1 MSRGPPETPAPPS
14 TFGDASRPLVLSGAR
29 ITHETADIEQLE
41 AASHDDATERV
52 QTLLAREGVTEAAVL
67 QTCNRV
73 EEYVVAETGARGR
86 DALSDFAGVAAGDG
100 SSRDAD
106 GGDAVVRMEHGEGL
120 RHLLR
125 VAAGLDSQVLGED
138 QILGQV
144 REAYRTAKDADA
156 LGPVLEDGL
165 LKAIHVGERARSET
179 AINEGIVS
187 LGSAAVDLARRE
199 RGLDGR
205 TVVVGA
211 GEVAETV
218 TAALADLDVGEVC
231 VLNRSPDR
239 AAALAADV
247 GAEWGDLDGLADHLR
262 AADVVIVSTGSASPV
277 IGRASLAGADETL
290 VIDLGQPRDV
300 APDVVDLAHVSA
312 YDLDDLRSVTRRT
325 HEERREAAEA
335 VEAIVDAEYDHLIES
350 YKRKRADAVIR
361 GMYRGAE
368 RIKEREVA
376 RALGKLD
383 DLDEDEREV
392 VRGLADALV
401 SRLLAAPT
409 QSLRDA
415 AADDDVETLLAA
427 IELFDPGAEGDAR
440 EDLIAAL
447 PDGLFDPSP
456 VEGSTVSEGGED

>member
-1 MSRGPPETPAPPS
+1 MSRGPSEASAPPT

-29 ITHETADIEQLE
+29 ITHERADLGHLE
-41 AASHDDATERV
+41 VVTHDDPTDRIEA
-52 QTLLAREGVTEAAVL
+52 LLSRNRVTEAAVL

-86 DALSDFAGVAAGDG
+86 EALADFAD
-100 SSRDAD
+100 DAPD
-106 GGDAVVRMEHGEGL
+106 DAVVRMEHGESL

-144 REAYRTAKDADA
+144 RETYRTAKDAGA

-165 LKAIHVGERARSET
+165 LKAIHVGERARNET

-187 LGSAAVDLARRE
+187 LGSAAVDLVERE
-199 RGLDGR
+199 RGFDGR
-205 TVVVGA
+205 TLVIGA
-211 GEVAETV
+211 GDVAATV
-218 TAALADLDVGEVC
+218 LSAIGAREAGELC

-239 AAALAADV
+239 AAALAAGV
-247 GAEWGDLDGLADHLR
+247 GAEWGDLDGLADRLR

-277 IGRASLAGADETL
+277 IGRGSLANAGETL
-290 VIDLGQPRDV
+290 VVDLGQPRDV
-300 APDVVDLAHVSA
+300 APDADALDDVAV
-312 YDLDDLRSVTRRT
+312 YDLDDLRTVTSRT

-335 VEAIVDAEYDHLIES
+335 VEAIVEEEYHHLIES
-350 YKRKRADAVIR
+350 YKRKRADAVVR

-368 RIKEREVA
+368 RIKERELA
-376 RALGKLD
+376 RALSKLEG
-383 DLDEDEREV
+383 LDEDERDV
-392 VRGLADALV
+392 VRGLADAMV

-427 IELFDPGAEGDAR
+427 IELFDPGTDGEAFADILA
-440 EDLIAAL
+440 DL
-447 PDGLFDPSP
+447 PEGLFGGSP
-456 VEGSTVSEGGED
+456 PEGSTVSEGGED

>member
-1 MSRGPPETPAPPS
+1 MSRGPNQASAPP
-14 TFGDASRPLVLSGAR
+14 FAVRDASRPLVLSGAR
-29 ITHETADIEQLE
+29 ITHESADIEQLE
-41 AASHDDATERV
+41 AASHDDVADRV
-52 QTLLAREGVTEAAVL
+52 EALLAREGVTEAAVL

-73 EEYVVAETGARGR
+73 EEYVVTDTGATGR
-86 DALSDFAGVAAGDG
+86 EALSDF
-100 SSRDAD
+100 
-106 GGDAVVRMEHGEGL
+106 GGPVPAEATVPMEHGESL

-144 REAYRTAKDADA
+144 RETYRTAKAAEA

-187 LGSAAVDLARRE
+187 LGSAAVDLAARE
-199 RGLDGR
+199 RGFDGR

-211 GEVAETV
+211 GDVAETV
-218 TAALADLDVGEVC
+218 LAALADREVADLC

-239 AAALAADV
+239 AAALAAEVAGDIDP
-247 GAEWGDLDGLADHLR
+247 EWGDLDGLADHLR

-277 IGRASLAGADETL
+277 IGRASLADAGETL
-290 VIDLGQPRDV
+290 VVDLGQPRDV
-300 APDVVDLAHVSA
+300 APEVADLAHVSA
-312 YDLDDLRSVTRRT
+312 YDLDDLRTVTRRT
-325 HEERREAAEA
+325 HEERAEAATE
-335 VEAIVDAEYDHLIES
+335 VEAIVSEEYDHLIES

-361 GMYRGAE
+361 GMYRGAD

-383 DLDEDEREV
+383 GLDEDQREV

-415 AADDDVETLLAA
+415 AANDDVETLLAA
-427 IELFDPGAEGDAR
+427 IELFDPGAEGDVQA
-440 EDLIAAL
+440 DLLAAL
-447 PDGLFDPSP
+447 PEGLLDAAPPEESA
-456 VEGSTVSEGGED
+456 VREGGED